1 MVIENPNINFVFQNF
16 TKGLG
21 SELKCGKKN
30 SLSLFF
36 FLKFE
41 NLISKKREYATEI
54 FSFMEFF
61 GNFSQRKKRR
71 LVSILESITSIGEP
85 KKDYW
90 L

>member
-1 MVIENPNINFVFQNF
+1 VKQLKAES
-16 TKGLG
+16 
-21 SELKCGKKN
+21 SELKCGKIF
-30 SLSLFF
+30 FF

-41 NLISKKREYATEI
+41 KYKKREYLTEI

-61 GNFSQRKKRR
+61 GNFSQRKKKKKG